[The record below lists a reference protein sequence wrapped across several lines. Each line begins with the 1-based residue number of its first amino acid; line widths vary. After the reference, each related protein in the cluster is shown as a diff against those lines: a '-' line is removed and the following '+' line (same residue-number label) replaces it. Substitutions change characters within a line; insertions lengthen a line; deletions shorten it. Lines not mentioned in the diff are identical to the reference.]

1 MLKIAGKKLI
11 GVKIDTKLSFENHV
25 SSLCQKTNQ
34 TLHALARVVHF
45 MDLVKRN
52 SLMKAFLKLDF
63 NYCSLISTFHC
74 RQLNNQINKIHEIA
88 LRLPQK
94 DNNKL
99 TFNDLLEVDNS
110 VAIQKQN
117 LQILATEIFKIKKQL
132 GT

>member
-1 MLKIAGKKLI
+1 
-11 GVKIDTKLSFENHV
+11 
-25 SSLCQKTNQ
+25 
-34 TLHALARVVHF
+34 
-45 MDLVKRN
+45 
-52 SLMKAFLKLDF
+52 MKAFLTFDF

-88 LRLPQK
+88 LRLAQK

-110 VAIQKQN
+110 TAINQRN